1 MMEISQRGETTT
13 VKADGQVYK
22 ITYSQRL
29 RRFQIKLN
37 GRLFGEG
44 FNFQQALNRIAGVV

>member
-1 MMEISQRGETTT
+1 MEVSQRGETTT
-13 VKADGQVYK
+13 VKVDGKVFK
-22 ITYSQRL
+22 ITYSQRF

-44 FNFQQALNRIAGVV
+44 LSFQHALDCIAGVA